1 VFLSFGDASTLI
13 GGGIVFLIGAPAAQA
28 PQNYHYTT
36 PPAFCQEEILN
47 KNPFLFLPEFVQY
60 YHLQSCP
67 LCGIISIVK
76 GRCEEHSTEKKVS
89 KKMKLPLDNSP
100 SM

>member
-13 GGGIVFLIGAPAAQA
+13 GGGIVFLIGSPRALGD
-28 PQNYHYTT
+28 QNYHYII

-47 KNPFLFLPEFVQY
+47 KNPFLFLPEFVQLAI
-60 YHLQSCP
+60 LQSCP

-76 GRCEEHSTEKKVS
+76 GRCEEHPTEKKS
-89 KKMKLPLDNSP
+89 FKKNEITS
-100 SM
+100 